1 MSLPPLLRRITST
14 VFCCSLVA
22 TATVAGAVEP
32 TSLDSYNVVWD
43 SPSPDAS
50 GSMPL
55 GNGDIGLNA
64 WVEPS
69 GDLLFYISK
78 TDAWGDN
85 ARLLKVGRVRVHL
98 EPSPFVEGQPFRQ
111 TLSLE
116 EGTMVVCFGDAPSKT
131 TVRLWVDANHP
142 VVHVDVDSHK
152 PVTATA
158 FIELWRNEPYE
169 LPSLETSDVYLDR
182 SKPNSMHAPTIVEPD
197 VVLTGQQGRIGWFH
211 HNKKS
216 VGPAL
221 TAQIQGLDSFNRV
234 DPLLHRTFGAVVK
247 AKNGRRLDD
256 LQLQSAAGKDLRFD
270 VYVLTKHPASP
281 DEWLAAMDRLISR
294 IEAQPFQERLNAH
307 LSWWNEFWNRSW
319 IHVTR
324 STKKESSPFIPA
336 NDFKVKAGVDQ
347 HGGSRLQAD
356 LARVSLFERALPEE
370 EVRKLFE
377 NGRETALADSD
388 DLIGSWTTFEQPIL
402 ETGEADLTRSLTIEA
417 WIRSNEK
424 DKGGRIVDKITPG
437 GGDGFLFDT
446 WPGRSLRLIVGRETL
461 SVNDCLQP
469 GRWHHVTAVVNAKD
483 RSIQIWLDGQVVAEN
498 AAVGGVDA
506 DVVSRAYA
514 LQRFIDA
521 CNGRGRYPIKFN
533 GSIFTVPYADRPG
546 DADYRRWGPGYWWQ
560 NTRLPYLSM
569 CASGDFEMMQPL
581 FRMYAEELLPL
592 CKYRTQRY
600 FGHGGAYYPECIMFW
615 GDVFSETYGWTPFE
629 ERGDDKLQSSGWHK
643 WEWVC
648 GPELVWMMLD
658 YYEHT
663 LDETMLQETL
673 LPAAHEVLTFFDEHY
688 EVNDEGKL
696 VMYPSQAVETWWDC
710 TNPMPELAGL
720 HAVTKRLLTLPESL
734 TAPEQRAFWRR
745 LNKELPPLPTREV
758 DGVRMLAPAER
769 FENKRNIENPELY
782 AVFPFRLV
790 ALGKPDIELGIEAL
804 SHRWNRG
811 HFGWRQDDIFMAY
824 LGLADD
830 ARNNLVARA
839 RMKDKNSRFPAF
851 WGPNY
856 DWVPDQDHGGVLM
869 KTLQSMAMQTDGDK
883 IYLLPA
889 WPKGWDVSF
898 KLHAPKKTVI
908 EVDYRDGQIQS
919 LTVAPESRRKDVV
932 MPPH

>member
-1 MSLPPLLRRITST
+1 MSLPRLTPHAVSLMASCLFAVVTDATSADN
-14 VFCCSLVA
+14 LM
-22 TATVAGAVEP
+22 P
-32 TSLDSYNVVWD
+32 LDSYNVTWD

-78 TDAWGDN
+78 TDTWGDN

-98 EPSPFVEGQPFRQ
+98 GPSPFVEGQPFEQ
-111 TLSLE
+111 TLNLE
-116 EGTMVVCFGDAPSKT
+116 EGTMVVCFGDASSKT

-142 VVHVDVDSHK
+142 VVHVDVDSPK
-152 PVTATA
+152 PLTATA
-158 FIELWRNEPYE
+158 SIELWRNEPYE
-169 LPSLETSDVYLDR
+169 LPSIETSDVYLDR

-197 VVLTGQQGRIGWFH
+197 VVLSDQKERIGWYH

-221 TAQIQGLDSFNRV
+221 TAQIQGLDGFKRV
-234 DPLLHRTFGAVVK
+234 DPLLHRTFGAVIK
-247 AKNGRRLDD
+247 ANNGKRLDD
-256 LQLQSAAGKDLRFD
+256 LQLQSAAGKAHRFA
-270 VYVLTKHPASP
+270 VYVLTEHPASP

-294 IEAQPFQERLNAH
+294 IEKQPFQEQLDAH
-307 LSWWNEFWNRSW
+307 LAWWNEFWNRSW

-324 STKKESSPFIPA
+324 SAEEESSAFIPA
-336 NDFKVKAGVDQ
+336 NDFKVKAGIDQ
-347 HGGSRLQAD
+347 HGGSKLQAD
-356 LARVSLFERALPEE
+356 LARVSLFKRALPEE

-377 NGRETALADSD
+377 KGHETTLADSEE
-388 DLIGSWTTFEQPIL
+388 LIGSWTAFEQPIL

-469 GRWHHVTAVVNAKD
+469 AQWHHVAAVINGD
-483 RSIQIWLDGQVVAEN
+483 QRSIQIWLDGQLVAEN

-521 CNGRGRYPIKFN
+521 CNGRGNFPIKFN
-533 GSIFTVPYADRPG
+533 GSIFTVPYGDRPG

-569 CASGDFEMMQPL
+569 CASGDFEMMRPL

-600 FGHGGAYYPECIMFW
+600 FNHDGAFYPECIMFW
-615 GDVFSETYGWTPFE
+615 GEVFSETYGWTPFE

-663 LDETMLQETL
+663 LDETMLREEL
-673 LPAAHEVLTFFDEHY
+673 LPAAHEVLTFFAEHY
-688 EVNDEGKL
+688 DVNDEGKL

-720 HAVTKRLLTLPESL
+720 HAVTKRLLTLPQSR
-734 TAPEQRAFWRR
+734 TTPEQRAFWNS
-745 LNKELPPLPTREV
+745 LSKKLPPLPTREV

-804 SHRWNRG
+804 HHRWDRG

-830 ARNNLVARA
+830 AQKNLVARA

-889 WPKGWDVSF
+889 WPKDWNVSF
-898 KLHAPKKTVI
+898 KLHAPEQTVL